1 MKKKLKLIL
10 VLVLLGGMGILLILG
25 TWLYASYKQRMGL
38 FLTTAEQSLYMA
50 IHETIAEKQ
59 ELDHDDNLD
68 LPDSRASLLPV
79 HLVQTIVKKFPQ
91 IQEADLQIF
100 LDSLY
105 HNELRV
111 VSTTRSMP
119 AVAATMHPVQIAGT
133 VDNEIADMLWNESVH
148 RRIAVPLFS
157 FLGDLSDQE
166 SLNKI
171 EKRFHNDLL
180 VKGIDIKYDL
190 KVVPAA
196 EDSTLL
202 SGQHSVVTRRSV
214 NDGEAV
220 TTGTVSSLSIDDTD
234 PYARKFITVDFL
246 NPWQFFFYSLSWQLI
261 ISLIMVWIIIG
272 SFVYL
277 FHTLLKQNK
286 LEILRKAFVNN
297 LTHELRTPV
306 TTVSVALQALDG
318 TVGTLSDQISYHHI
332 ASEELDRLSSMIDK
346 VLQIAED
353 DLLMDRQLDCTEY
366 DLIALIQKCI
376 SSARVSNNQHD
387 VKFVFSP
394 STDSE
399 YMLGDSQHMRNVIA
413 NLIENA
419 IKYGADEVHIV
430 LQIKK
435 EDFVTLSIQD
445 NGIGIESAYHDQVF
459 EPFFRVPEGDLYT
472 VKGFGLGLAYVQQ
485 IVHQH
490 GGTIKLK
497 SVLHEGSTFII
508 SIPKKMK
515 K

>member
-1 MKKKLKLIL
+1 M
-10 VLVLLGGMGILLILG
+10 LLGGMGILLILG
-25 TWLYASYKQRMGL
+25 TWLYGSYNQRMRL
-38 FLTTAEQSLYMA
+38 FLTTAEQSLYTA
-50 IHETIAEKQ
+50 IQETVEEKQ
-59 ELDHDDNLD
+59 KLEQAED
-68 LPDSRASLLPV
+68 LNPLQEPNAQLTAQ
-79 HLVQTIVKKFPQ
+79 LVEKIVAKFPSVRSD
-91 IQEADLQIF
+91 ELKVLF
-100 LDSLY
+100 DSLY
-105 HNELRV
+105 SNEIKIVRT
-111 VSTTRSMP
+111 STKGIP
-119 AVAATMHPVQIAGT
+119 ATMYPLQIAGT
-133 VDNEIADMLWNESVH
+133 VDDRRPGMLLNGNEHQGV
-148 RRIAVPLFS
+148 AVPLFS

-166 SLNKI
+166 SLNQIK
-171 EKRFHNDLL
+171 ERFQNDLIA
-180 VKGIDIKYDL
+180 KGIDIKYDL
-190 KVVPAA
+190 KIVSVKK
-196 EDSTLL
+196 DSTLVSEPESL
-202 SGQHSVVTRRSV
+202 SERSGLS
-214 NDGEAV
+214 DEEAV
-220 TTGTVSSLSIDDTD
+220 PVGAFSTLPLVADQNEK
-234 PYARKFITVDFL
+234 KFITVEFR

-261 ISLIMVWIIIG
+261 ISLILIWIMIG

-286 LEILRKAFVNN
+286 LDVLRKAFVNN

-318 TVGTLSDQISYHHI
+318 TVGTVNDQISYHNI

-353 DLLMDRQLDCTEY
+353 DILMNRPLDCEEY
-366 DLIALIQKCI
+366 DLIPLIHKCI
-376 SSARVSNNQHD
+376 SSARLNNNQND

-394 STDSE
+394 SNNRE
-399 YMLGDSQHMRNVIA
+399 YILGDSQHMRNVIG

-430 LQIKK
+430 MQIKK
-435 EDFVTLSIQD
+435 EDYVTLSIQD

-459 EPFFRVPEGDLYT
+459 EPFFRVPQGDLYT

-485 IVHQH
+485 IIHQH
-490 GGTIKLK
+490 GGSIKLK